1 MIDPISTS
9 QLRLIAFNLI
19 KKGFSVGRDVESMG
33 KDLGRWMGAMS
44 DSKKAH
50 EYTQKPPLFKKYFKQ
65 ALLRKGNHDGVHG
78 EEENR
83 GYA

>member
-1 MIDPISTS
+1 MIDPISALATATS
-9 QLRLIAFNLI
+9 AFNLI

-44 DSKKAH
+44 DLKKAH
-50 EYTQKPPLFKKYFKQ
+50 EYTQKPPLFKKIF
-65 ALLRKGNHDGVHG
+65 AAGSV
-78 EEENR
+78 EEEGYGSLHGKEEGR